1 MSKQK
6 SGVNDAII
14 ATDEPSIANNAGVL
28 PSGDHAMVQVTVSA
42 DNDEIEY
49 VGLEQADKTTPLS
62 DESLSAKAKSA
73 ANSLKELV
81 LAIANKS
88 KAGVAEKSQ
97 ELKKMAS
104 SDGETIQDAK
114 DIQKLGR
121 HIETLDNIF
130 EDTLSHIRQSP
141 YEEQEKLLA
150 GYKKLLQE
158 EKYVINA
165 RYKLTRALAPLS
177 ANAGS
182 KDVAGK

>member
-6 SGVNDAII
+6 SNVSDAII
-14 ATDEPSIANNAGVL
+14 AVNEASIENDAAILELENEETA
-28 PSGDHAMVQVTVSA
+28 HVTVPPP
-42 DNDEIEY
+42 NNEIEY
-49 VGLEQADKTTPLS
+49 VGKEQEDKTTVS
-62 DESLSAKAKSA
+62 EDSLHLKAKEA
-73 ANSLKELV
+73 AKSLKELL

-88 KAGVAEKSQ
+88 KAMAAAKSQ

-121 HIETLDNIF
+121 HIETLDQIF

-182 KDVAGK
+182 EDVADQ